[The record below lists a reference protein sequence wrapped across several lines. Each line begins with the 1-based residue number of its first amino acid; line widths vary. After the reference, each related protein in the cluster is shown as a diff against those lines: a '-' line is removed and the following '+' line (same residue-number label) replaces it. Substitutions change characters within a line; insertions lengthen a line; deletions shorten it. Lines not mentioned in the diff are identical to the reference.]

1 MEIYNSKK
9 DILGIIFFASSIL
22 ILGYMFLTPLNQLII
37 HIDEYFSLTLVTL
50 PIHDI
55 LTVTTWD
62 VHPPLYYLLGKIAA
76 KFASMTGM
84 DLLFSIRILSIIPY
98 ILILVISAVKI
109 REDYGWLTAGLFTLS
124 LGIMSEFFTHFLIA
138 RMYSWAI
145 LFILIA
151 FLAFAEIIRTNDIKA
166 WAVLSVFSALC
177 AYTHHFAAISA
188 ACIYIILFAYIFKF
202 KKDELKMWAIS
213 AAAAVILYIPWIPSL
228 IIQVTQVH
236 QSYWIPEVSGPTL
249 MNSFGYYAYTSDAFF
264 SGVAILILAT
274 LIYIYSKE
282 TEKGNISK
290 EDRFLILS
298 GIGVYVGTIV
308 LSVILSVVVK
318 PILMVRYLLPATA
331 IMWLTISVI
340 MTKIENRRMFMISGA
355 LVGLLLI
362 TGLAT
367 TISSNDTI
375 YQDGLSQKA
384 VLDNITQDP
393 NSMVIIPSQNMIMYF
408 LDYAN
413 KTDMYCLNV
422 DHVLG
427 ENMNRLHK
435 FYDFKTYNGNDIDS
449 LIANNTGKNIYIISW
464 NKPVLNTTT
473 VELDKQVGVVFSKVK
488 QSNST
493 SYNNTEEEYYE

>member
-1 MEIYNSKK
+1 MKIY
-9 DILGIIFFASSIL
+9 
-22 ILGYMFLTPLNQLII
+22 Q
-37 HIDEYFSLTLVTL
+37 
-50 PIHDI
+50 
-55 LTVTTWD
+55 
-62 VHPPLYYLLGKIAA
+62 
-76 KFASMTGM
+76 
-84 DLLFSIRILSIIPY
+84 
-98 ILILVISAVKI
+98 
-109 REDYGWLTAGLFTLS
+109 
-124 LGIMSEFFTHFLIA
+124 
-138 RMYSWAI
+138 
-145 LFILIA
+145 
-151 FLAFAEIIRTNDIKA
+151 
-166 WAVLSVFSALC
+166 
-177 AYTHHFAAISA
+177 
-188 ACIYIILFAYIFKF
+188 
-202 KKDELKMWAIS
+202 
-213 AAAAVILYIPWIPSL
+213 
-228 IIQVTQVH
+228 
-236 QSYWIPEVSGPTL
+236 
-249 MNSFGYYAYTSDAFF
+249 
-264 SGVAILILAT
+264 
-274 LIYIYSKE
+274 
-282 TEKGNISK
+282 

-488 QSNST
+488 HSNST